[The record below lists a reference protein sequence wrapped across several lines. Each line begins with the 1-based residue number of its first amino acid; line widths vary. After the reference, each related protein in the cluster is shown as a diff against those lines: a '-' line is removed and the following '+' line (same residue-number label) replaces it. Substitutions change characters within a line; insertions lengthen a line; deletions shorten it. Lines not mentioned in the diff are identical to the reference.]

1 MDEIGDT
8 EDDGCYINNGE
19 LTCVITHNNL
29 LALINNHWGDFEI
42 EGDYILHWD
51 NEYEDYQ
58 LNWEKQST
66 HRYEKKENGVL
77 YHHKSL
83 FVPNHETGW
92 CLMYPLSILPL
103 LKGVSCT
110 PTMADIEI
118 YGAER
123 ASYCHRITNYSEIP
137 EWIEANQELGYFKA
151 S

>member
-1 MDEIGDT
+1 MEYGRDSRYRRQWRT
-8 EDDGCYINNGE
+8 NLCYNTQQFVGSHQQP
-19 LTCVITHNNL
+19 L
-29 LALINNHWGDFEI
+29 GDFEI

-58 LNWEKQST
+58 LNWEKQNT

-83 FVPNHETGW
+83 FVPNHGTGW

-103 LKGVSCT
+103 LKEVSCT

-118 YGAER
+118 YGVER